1 MSLVIRE
8 FTSVSEL
15 IKSIDDAIAD
25 LRKILGEYLRKVEE
39 LRVKAEQENKLK
51 NILSKLGVA
60 ATAPANELNLKTV
73 KVYINPT
80 SEQELASLEAGLENI
95 NAKLTQLIAMRKDL
109 DALAPLS
116 DLNVKITV
124 VYVDGLP
131 KTILLKFA

>member
-1 MSLVIRE
+1 MSLVVRE

-39 LRVKAEQENKLK
+39 LRVRVEQENKLK
-51 NILSKLGVA
+51 SILSKLGVA

-80 SEQELASLEAGLENI
+80 SEQELTSLEAALENI

>member
-80 SEQELASLEAGLENI
+80 SEQELTSLEAALENI